1 MRLSSPVAI
10 GLLAVLSVALFGVT
24 PTTAAKSATKPTF
37 ENFLVVGI
45 AGDYENRSQFERA
58 LVSQLRKK
66 GAAASTYHSVVGG
79 NKAVTREDVIAAI
92 EEHGFD
98 AVLAIRRLDG
108 DVEMNV
114 TKSRTE
120 TDATTIG
127 GGFVNLFRS
136 DYTDY
141 TTQGSIDLG
150 AKSTIA
156 VELYSAETQEI
167 VYQFDHETKRETN
180 IGLLID
186 RTAETIAKQLDRQK
200 LLAD

>member
-10 GLLAVLSVALFGVT
+10 GLLTVLGMALIGVT
-24 PTTAAKSATKPTF
+24 LSTPAKSAAEPKF

-45 AGDYENRSQFERA
+45 AGDYQNRSQFERV

-79 NKAVTREDVIAAI
+79 NKAVTKEDVIAAI
-92 EEHGFD
+92 QEHGFD

-108 DVEMNV
+108 DIEMKV

-120 TDATTIG
+120 TEASTMAS
-127 GGFVNLFRS
+127 GFVNLFRS

-141 TTQGSIDLG
+141 TTPGSIDL
-150 AKSTIA
+150 ATKTMIA
-156 VELYSAETQEI
+156 IELYNAKTQEI
-167 VYQFDHETKRETN
+167 VYQFDYETKRETN

-186 RTAETIAKQLDRQK
+186 RTAETIAKRLDRQG
-200 LLAD
+200 LVGD